1 MTEYQEYLQFCFSL
15 PGADRV
21 DIEESRSGNMF
32 IYQGMSDFCQNEDQL
47 AVLIGHEM
55 AHSAE
60 KHCLATVLDV
70 VVLAYGDALGSPAK

>member
-1 MTEYQEYLQFCFSL
+1 
-15 PGADRV
+15 
-21 DIEESRSGNMF
+21 MF